1 MEESLNND
9 QGDDVGTGSSRPT
22 NRPDSRVWHGI
33 NQTSAIFGFP
43 PAVARDMGLA
53 MRGHCIAG
61 WRPNLRCEKKDE
73 HLFKAVFS
81 MSGRRIFSCK
91 LATCIFYVKT
101 TSKTFHCM

>member
-43 PAVARDMGLA
+43 PAVARDSTGRELHGFGDA
-53 MRGHCIAG
+53 RPLHC
-61 WRPNLRCEKKDE
+61 WLET
-73 HLFKAVFS
+73 LFT
-81 MSGRRIFSCK
+81 M
-91 LATCIFYVKT
+91 
-101 TSKTFHCM
+101 